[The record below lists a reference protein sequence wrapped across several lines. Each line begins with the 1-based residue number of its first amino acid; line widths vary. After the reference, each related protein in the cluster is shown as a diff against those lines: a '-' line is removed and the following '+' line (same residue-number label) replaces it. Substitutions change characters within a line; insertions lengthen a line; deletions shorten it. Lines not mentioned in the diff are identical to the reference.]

1 MSKVITIAQQK
12 GGSGKTTI
20 AANLA
25 AVYSLKNNLSTTLL
39 DTDPQGSLG
48 KWFLTRNE
56 KLKNKNTI
64 QFKTASLWGAQYEA
78 KSLKEKSDLVII
90 DTPPKIDADGRPA
103 IEIADLVIIPISPS
117 QVDFW
122 ATESIIELAKR
133 EKREILILIN
143 RANAKS
149 KLIQEAHKFVNKMNV
164 KKAKTILGNRQI
176 FVSSMGLGLTVVE
189 KQRTGKGCL
198 EMLALAREIQS
209 FLKFYILINYMNEE
223 IDNGQLHDTCS
234 RLLKGFINWI
244 EINDSKEKASILDN
258 AFQFKKSILEQDKS
272 TLQKKY
278 FTSPQNLS
286 KKEAEV
292 LLLQWK
298 DTFSTLVNSNVDRL
312 SKDSFKIWFLSL
324 ASYSIPELEKDA
336 NELWSKLLEGVE
348 YCNKFSIKDV
358 PYPLNTISKN

>member
-25 AVYSLKNNLSTTLL
+25 AVFAIKNKLSTTIL

-48 KWFLTRNE
+48 KWFITRQE
-56 KLKNKNTI
+56 KLNSKNTI

-103 IEIADLVIIPISPS
+103 IEVADLILIPISPS

-133 EKREILILIN
+133 EKKEILILIN

-149 KLIQEAHKFVNKMNV
+149 KLIKEAVKFVNDMKV

-198 EMLALAREIQS
+198 EMLSLAKEIQS
-209 FLKFYILINYMNEE
+209 FLKI
-223 IDNGQLHDTCS
+223 
-234 RLLKGFINWI
+234 
-244 EINDSKEKASILDN
+244 
-258 AFQFKKSILEQDKS
+258 
-272 TLQKKY
+272 
-278 FTSPQNLS
+278 
-286 KKEAEV
+286 
-292 LLLQWK
+292 
-298 DTFSTLVNSNVDRL
+298 
-312 SKDSFKIWFLSL
+312 
-324 ASYSIPELEKDA
+324 
-336 NELWSKLLEGVE
+336 
-348 YCNKFSIKDV
+348 
-358 PYPLNTISKN
+358 

>member
-25 AVYSLKNNLSTTLL
+25 TVFSLKNNLSTTLL

-48 KWFLTRNE
+48 KWFITRKE
-56 KLKNKNTI
+56 KLKDKNTL

-78 KSLKEKSDLVII
+78 KTLKEKCDIVII

-103 IEIADLVIIPISPS
+103 IEIADLVLIPISPS

-133 EKREILILIN
+133 EKKEILILIN

-149 KLIQEAHKFVNKMNV
+149 KLIKEAVKFVKDMEV

-198 EMLALAREIQS
+198 EMLSLAKEI
-209 FLKFYILINYMNEE
+209 
-223 IDNGQLHDTCS
+223 
-234 RLLKGFINWI
+234 
-244 EINDSKEKASILDN
+244 
-258 AFQFKKSILEQDKS
+258 KS
-272 TLQKKY
+272 
-278 FTSPQNLS
+278 
-286 KKEAEV
+286 
-292 LLLQWK
+292 LLQ
-298 DTFSTLVNSNVDRL
+298 
-312 SKDSFKIWFLSL
+312 I
-324 ASYSIPELEKDA
+324 
-336 NELWSKLLEGVE
+336 
-348 YCNKFSIKDV
+348 
-358 PYPLNTISKN
+358 

>member
-1 MSKVITIAQQK
+1 VLSYETLIFILKLVSKVITIAQQK

-25 AVYSLKNNLSTTLL
+25 AVFAIKNNLSTTIL

-48 KWFLTRNE
+48 KWFITRQE
-56 KLKNKNTI
+56 KLKSKNTI

-103 IEIADLVIIPISPS
+103 IEVADLVLIPISPS

-133 EKREILILIN
+133 EKKEILILIN

-149 KLIQEAHKFVNKMNV
+149 KLIKEAVKFVNDMKV

-198 EMLALAREIQS
+198 EMLSLTKEIRS
-209 FLKFYILINYMNEE
+209 FLKI
-223 IDNGQLHDTCS
+223 
-234 RLLKGFINWI
+234 
-244 EINDSKEKASILDN
+244 
-258 AFQFKKSILEQDKS
+258 
-272 TLQKKY
+272 
-278 FTSPQNLS
+278 
-286 KKEAEV
+286 
-292 LLLQWK
+292 
-298 DTFSTLVNSNVDRL
+298 
-312 SKDSFKIWFLSL
+312 
-324 ASYSIPELEKDA
+324 
-336 NELWSKLLEGVE
+336 
-348 YCNKFSIKDV
+348 
-358 PYPLNTISKN
+358 

>member
-1 MSKVITIAQQK
+1 MPKVITIAQQK

-25 AVYSLKNNLSTTLL
+25 TVFAIKNKLSTTIL

-48 KWFLTRNE
+48 KWFITRQE
-56 KLKNKNTI
+56 KLKSKNTI

-103 IEIADLVIIPISPS
+103 IEVADLILIPISPS

-133 EKREILILIN
+133 EKKEILILIN

-149 KLIQEAHKFVNKMNV
+149 KLIKEAVKFVNDMKV

-189 KQRTGKGCL
+189 KQRTGKGCF
-198 EMLALAREIQS
+198 EMLSLAKEIQS
-209 FLKFYILINYMNEE
+209 FLKI
-223 IDNGQLHDTCS
+223 
-234 RLLKGFINWI
+234 
-244 EINDSKEKASILDN
+244 
-258 AFQFKKSILEQDKS
+258 
-272 TLQKKY
+272 
-278 FTSPQNLS
+278 
-286 KKEAEV
+286 
-292 LLLQWK
+292 
-298 DTFSTLVNSNVDRL
+298 
-312 SKDSFKIWFLSL
+312 
-324 ASYSIPELEKDA
+324 
-336 NELWSKLLEGVE
+336 
-348 YCNKFSIKDV
+348 
-358 PYPLNTISKN
+358 

>member
-1 MSKVITIAQQK
+1 MSKVITVAQQK

-25 AVYSLKNNLSTTLL
+25 TVFSIKDNLSTTLL

-48 KWFLTRNE
+48 KWFMTRCE
-56 KLKNKNTI
+56 KLKDKNTI

-78 KSLKEKSDLVII
+78 KTLKEKSDMVII

-133 EKREILILIN
+133 EKKEILILIN
-143 RANAKS
+143 RANSKS
-149 KLIQEAHKFVNKMNV
+149 KLIKEAIKFVNEMGV

-198 EMLALAREIQS
+198 EILSLTKEIKS
-209 FLKFYILINYMNEE
+209 
-223 IDNGQLHDTCS
+223 
-234 RLLKGFINWI
+234 LLKI
-244 EINDSKEKASILDN
+244 
-258 AFQFKKSILEQDKS
+258 
-272 TLQKKY
+272 
-278 FTSPQNLS
+278 
-286 KKEAEV
+286 
-292 LLLQWK
+292 
-298 DTFSTLVNSNVDRL
+298 
-312 SKDSFKIWFLSL
+312 
-324 ASYSIPELEKDA
+324 
-336 NELWSKLLEGVE
+336 
-348 YCNKFSIKDV
+348 
-358 PYPLNTISKN
+358 

>member
-25 AVYSLKNNLSTTLL
+25 TVFSIKHNLCTVIL

-48 KWFLTRNE
+48 KWFLMRKD
-56 KLKNKNTI
+56 KLKDKNTI
-64 QFKTASLWGAQYEA
+64 EFKTASLWGAQYEA
-78 KSLKEKSDLVII
+78 KSLKQKSDIVII

-103 IEIADLVIIPISPS
+103 IEIADLVVIPISPS

-133 EKREILILIN
+133 EKKEILILIN

-149 KLIQEAHKFVNKMNV
+149 KLIHEAIKFVDRMKV

-198 EMLALAREIQS
+198 EMLALAKEIKS
-209 FLKFYILINYMNEE
+209 FLNI
-223 IDNGQLHDTCS
+223 
-234 RLLKGFINWI
+234 
-244 EINDSKEKASILDN
+244 
-258 AFQFKKSILEQDKS
+258 
-272 TLQKKY
+272 
-278 FTSPQNLS
+278 
-286 KKEAEV
+286 
-292 LLLQWK
+292 
-298 DTFSTLVNSNVDRL
+298 
-312 SKDSFKIWFLSL
+312 
-324 ASYSIPELEKDA
+324 
-336 NELWSKLLEGVE
+336 
-348 YCNKFSIKDV
+348 
-358 PYPLNTISKN
+358 

>member
-12 GGSGKTTI
+12 GGSGKTAI
-20 AANLA
+20 AANMA
-25 AVYSLKNNLSTTLL
+25 AVFAIKNNLSTTIL

-48 KWFLTRNE
+48 KWFITRQE
-56 KLKNKNTI
+56 KLKSKNTI

-103 IEIADLVIIPISPS
+103 IEVADLVLIPISPS

-133 EKREILILIN
+133 EKKEILILIN

-149 KLIQEAHKFVNKMNV
+149 KLIKEAVKFVNDMKV

-198 EMLALAREIQS
+198 EMLSLAKEIQS
-209 FLKFYILINYMNEE
+209 FLKI
-223 IDNGQLHDTCS
+223 
-234 RLLKGFINWI
+234 
-244 EINDSKEKASILDN
+244 
-258 AFQFKKSILEQDKS
+258 
-272 TLQKKY
+272 
-278 FTSPQNLS
+278 
-286 KKEAEV
+286 
-292 LLLQWK
+292 
-298 DTFSTLVNSNVDRL
+298 
-312 SKDSFKIWFLSL
+312 
-324 ASYSIPELEKDA
+324 
-336 NELWSKLLEGVE
+336 
-348 YCNKFSIKDV
+348 
-358 PYPLNTISKN
+358 

>member
-56 KLKNKNTI
+56 KLKNKNMI

-78 KSLKEKSDLVII
+78 KTLKEKSDLVII

-149 KLIQEAHKFVNKMNV
+149 KLIQEALKFVKKMNV

-176 FVSSMGLGLTVVE
+176 FVSTMGLGLTVVE

-198 EMLALAREIQS
+198 EMLALAKEIQS
-209 FLKFYILINYMNEE
+209 FLKF
-223 IDNGQLHDTCS
+223 
-234 RLLKGFINWI
+234 
-244 EINDSKEKASILDN
+244 
-258 AFQFKKSILEQDKS
+258 
-272 TLQKKY
+272 
-278 FTSPQNLS
+278 
-286 KKEAEV
+286 
-292 LLLQWK
+292 
-298 DTFSTLVNSNVDRL
+298 
-312 SKDSFKIWFLSL
+312 
-324 ASYSIPELEKDA
+324 
-336 NELWSKLLEGVE
+336 
-348 YCNKFSIKDV
+348 
-358 PYPLNTISKN
+358 

>member
-25 AVYSLKNNLSTTLL
+25 VVFSLKNNLSTTLL

-48 KWFLTRNE
+48 KWFMTRNE
-56 KLKNKNTI
+56 KLNDKNKI

-78 KSLKEKSDLVII
+78 KTLKEKSDIVII

-133 EKREILILIN
+133 EKKEILILIN
-143 RANAKS
+143 RANSKS
-149 KLIQEAHKFVNKMNV
+149 KLIREAVKFVNDMGV

-176 FVSSMGLGLTVVE
+176 FVSSMGIGLTVVE

-198 EMLALAREIQS
+198 EMVSFAKEI
-209 FLKFYILINYMNEE
+209 
-223 IDNGQLHDTCS
+223 
-234 RLLKGFINWI
+234 
-244 EINDSKEKASILDN
+244 
-258 AFQFKKSILEQDKS
+258 KS
-272 TLQKKY
+272 
-278 FTSPQNLS
+278 
-286 KKEAEV
+286 
-292 LLLQWK
+292 LLQ
-298 DTFSTLVNSNVDRL
+298 
-312 SKDSFKIWFLSL
+312 I
-324 ASYSIPELEKDA
+324 
-336 NELWSKLLEGVE
+336 
-348 YCNKFSIKDV
+348 
-358 PYPLNTISKN
+358 